1 MVASADVWSLAA
13 QQAKAAPKQ
22 AGERPDA
29 ALWVV
34 GARGAGAPGAARGR
48 AGARGRGRRGLW
60 EKNDEACGDGVC
72 APSLRAEGRVRARGA
87 GRGSAR
93 TFGRRLRPRWRAR
106 GVRAAWAAGSRS
118 RALCEARARRSGT
131 LAVQDADARR
141 LTLAC
146 EPPRGAHPL
155 SSRARTCIP
164 EGKSTLVQRF
174 LNADKSDA
182 PKPTAHVEYTFGRR
196 AAQGGADRKDVAHLW
211 EVSGADELQAEFARA
226 DHAFLPLP
234 TLATAV
240 VVIALDLSQPNDCL
254 PTLERWLRR
263 LRERLDAAYE
273 RLRRRGSKLPDQLL
287 SRARKLFGSAHE
299 DRDAVQH
306 FGVPVVVVANKY
318 DAFQGQDVEMKKVL
332 VRALR
337 YFCHTH
343 GASLIFTG
351 GLERPVQGAM
361 RTQLQHYR
369 TLLNHLVFHSAPL
382 RVAEGDHNKPITVP
396 AGADKL
402 KAIGRPKGGGEGT
415 AGWRQLVHQYFPPPE
430 GAAKETRYAI
440 DAAKYAEEDIDLLRQ
455 HKDAELA
462 SVLRQQQASAK
473 AKAAKRRT
481 ARQ

>member
-1 MVASADVWSLAA
+1 M
-13 QQAKAAPKQ
+13 
-22 AGERPDA
+22 
-29 ALWVV
+29 
-34 GARGAGAPGAARGR
+34 
-48 AGARGRGRRGLW
+48 
-60 EKNDEACGDGVC
+60 
-72 APSLRAEGRVRARGA
+72 
-87 GRGSAR
+87 
-93 TFGRRLRPRWRAR
+93 
-106 GVRAAWAAGSRS
+106 
-118 RALCEARARRSGT
+118 
-131 LAVQDADARR
+131 
-141 LTLAC
+141 
-146 EPPRGAHPL
+146 
-155 SSRARTCIP
+155 
-164 EGKSTLVQRF
+164 QRF

-369 TLLNHLVFHSAPL
+369 ALLNHLVFHSAPL